1 MYKPVFPYSNYRN
14 WERFLFKKL
23 RSGGSDSGSSEPT
36 YESIVKYYTGKE
48 LESLPEIKY
57 ENTAKLLSKPTVVG
71 YDSPSKVGYVNIS
84 NANYVNAIKNLFK
97 DVSVNSDTYFA
108 DSTSGN
114 IYNVYKAGNYLRV
127 QLVLIKEVDF
137 SYENRGNYAYLGI
150 YGNTVRK
157 EFR

>member
-36 YESIVKYYTGKE
+36 FESIVKYYTGEE
-48 LESLPEIKY
+48 LESLPEINY
-57 ENTAKLLSKPTVVG
+57 ENTAKLPSKPTVG
-71 YDSPSKVGYVNIS
+71 YDSSSKRGYVNVS
-84 NANYVNAIKNLFK
+84 NANYANAIKNLF
-97 DVSVNSDTYFA
+97 SNFSENSGTYFA

-114 IYNVYKAGNYLRV
+114 IYNVYKAGNFLRV

-137 SYENRGNYAYLGI
+137 SYENRGDYAYLGI
-150 YGNTVRK
+150 NGNNVTK
-157 EFR
+157 EFK